1 MNKFYLLLL
10 FLSLSLVGTAQRELP
25 ELWGMRVHDEANV
38 LSAQIAQQLEQQLKI
53 HEDSTSNQIAIL
65 IITSLE
71 GEAIEDYAL
80 RVAEKWK
87 LGQKEKDNGIVLLIA
102 IEDRK
107 MRIEVGYGLEGVL
120 PDAVC
125 NQIIRNEMAPNFRR
139 GDYDAGVQAA
149 VNAIIAAIAREY
161 TAEATDGVEVP
172 LSGKEQVLI
181 GLFVM
186 GILGI
191 FTFSGL
197 ATQGCASWFL
207 YAFLIPFYAIFPGAI
222 LGWDA
227 GLGILIT
234 YLVGFPI
241 LKLLFI
247 KKGWDK
253 KFANSSGG
261 GWSSGSG
268 WIGGGGGGGWSSG
281 GGGGFSGGGGG
292 FGGGGS
298 SGSW

>member
-1 MNKFYLLLL
+1 MNKIYLLL
-10 FLSLSLVGTAQRELP
+10 FLLTLSSVGLAQREIP
-25 ELWGMRVHDEANV
+25 ELWGVRVHDEAKA
-38 LSAQIAQQLEQQLKI
+38 LSAQTVQQLEQQLKL

-65 IITSLE
+65 IISSLE
-71 GEAIEDYAL
+71 GEAIEDYAI
-80 RVAEKWK
+80 RVAGKWQ
-87 LGQKEKDNGIVLLIA
+87 LGQKGKDNGILLLIA
-102 IEDRK
+102 IDDRK

-149 VNAIIAAIAREY
+149 VNAIVAAVGGEYIADSGDGEIA
-161 TAEATDGVEVP
+161 P
-172 LSGKEQVLI
+172 LTGKEQALI
-181 GLFVM
+181 GLFVI

-191 FTFSGL
+191 FTFAGL
-197 ATQGCASWFL
+197 ATQGCAGWFL
-207 YAFLIPFYAIFPGAI
+207 YAFLVPFYAIFPGAI
-222 LGWDA
+222 LGWNA
-227 GLGILIT
+227 GMGILIT

-241 LKLLFI
+241 LKLIFK

-253 KFANSSGG
+253 KFSSSSGG

-268 WIGGGGGGGWSSG
+268 WIGGGGGWSSG

>member
-10 FLSLSLVGTAQRELP
+10 LILPLVTKAQRELP
-25 ELWGMRVHDEANV
+25 ELWGARVHDEAKV
-38 LSAQIAQQLEQQLKI
+38 LSAQTVQQLEQQLKI
-53 HEDSTSNQIAIL
+53 FEDSTSNQLAIL
-65 IITSLE
+65 IISSLE
-71 GEAIEDYAL
+71 GEAVEDFAL
-80 RVAEKWK
+80 RVAMKWK
-87 LGQKEKDNGIVLLIA
+87 LGQKEKDNGILLLIA

-125 NQIIRNEMAPNFRR
+125 SQIIRNEMAPNFRR

-149 VNAIIAAIAREY
+149 VNAILAAIAGEY
-161 TAEATDGVEVP
+161 TSDDSDGVGAP
-172 LSGKEQVLI
+172 LTGKEQALI

-197 ATQGCASWFL
+197 VTQGCAGWFL

-227 GLGILIT
+227 GLGILVT
-234 YLVGFPI
+234 YLVSFPI
-241 LKLLFI
+241 LKILFK

-253 KFANSSGG
+253 KFASSSGG

-268 WIGGGGGGGWSSG
+268 WIGGGGGGWSSG